1 MNHRI
6 NLILIVFLIFFVNT
20 ALAPAIQH
28 EYVPL
33 TVSPGEEIT
42 RTTSFTGGS
51 KRLFAAV
58 EASGSAVSWVT
69 PRRIDF
75 GTIDPGDISKRE
87 YTIKIPKNQNP
98 GYYELIWKFTCRY
111 TDGTACTV
119 TSDTVLQITVK
130 GKPASTAANKYMSL
144 TITAGEEQSE
154 SLEFSAPYGSS
165 YAWADAS
172 GNAASWVAPRHV
184 DFGIVDKGKSNLRYY
199 TVKVPEN
206 QYPGYYEITWKWGC
220 KYVTGET
227 CSVTGDTV
235 IQITVEANPLTTVTR
250 SRPGYTPG
258 YTPVYTSTPD
268 QTTPIIIGLTFILIL
283 FILWIYVFVWV
294 ARDANKRGT
303 SGTLWGFL
311 AFVSGLFGLL
321 LYLIFRPKGNF
332 VLCDYCG
339 KEKLE
344 RLTRCPH
351 CNKAATPAFEQTPD
365 FEPTPMRHKPITYPA
380 VPQKPHVAVDDLK
393 KLKEKLSKINELL
406 DKLDERVAQGEITED
421 KYKELSEKYRA
432 EADSLKNMITEKD
445 LMQEVGLKG
454 NEE

>member
-6 NLILIVFLIFFVNT
+6 NVILIVFFIFFVNT
-20 ALAPAIQH
+20 DLAAAIQH

-33 TVSPGEEIT
+33 TVSPGDEIT
-42 RTTSFTGGS
+42 RTTSFTGAY
-51 KRLFAAV
+51 KRLFATV

-75 GTIDPGDISKRE
+75 GTIDPGDISKRD
-87 YTIKIPKNQNP
+87 YTIKIPRNQNP
-98 GYYELIWKFTCRY
+98 GYYELIWKFSCRY

-130 GKPASTAANKYMSL
+130 AKPASTTANKYMSL
-144 TITAGEEQSE
+144 TLTPGEEQSE

-220 KYVTGET
+220 KYVSGET

-235 IQITVEANPLTTVTR
+235 IQITVEANPAPIYTKP
-250 SRPGYTPG
+250 RPIYTPTG
-258 YTPVYTSTPD
+258 DSSTTPV
-268 QTTPIIIGLTFILIL
+268 IIGITFILIL
-283 FILWIYVFVWV
+283 FIVWIYVFVWV

-311 AFVSGLFGLL
+311 AFFSGLFGLL
-321 LYLIFRPKGNF
+321 VYLIFRPKGNF

-339 KEKLE
+339 NEKLE

-351 CNKAATPAFEQTPD
+351 CKKAATPAFEPTPT
-365 FEPTPMRHKPITYPA
+365 FEPAPVRPKPITYPA
-380 VPQKPHVAVDDLK
+380 VHHKPKVAIDDLNT
-393 KLKEKLSKINELL
+393 LKERLSKINELL
-406 DKLDERVAQGEITED
+406 DKLDERVAQGEITEA
-421 KYKELSEKYRA
+421 KYKELSEKYRD

>member
-6 NLILIVFLIFFVNT
+6 NAILVVFFIFFVNT

-33 TVSPGEEIT
+33 TVSPGDELT
-42 RTTSFTGGS
+42 RTTSFTGAY
-51 KRLFAAV
+51 KRLFATV

-75 GTIDPGDISKRE
+75 GAIDPGDISKRE
-87 YTIKIPKNQNP
+87 YTITIPRNQKP

-119 TSDTVLQITVK
+119 THDTVLQITVK
-130 GKPASTAANKYMSL
+130 AKPTSTASNKPISL
-144 TITAGEEQSE
+144 TLTAGEEKSE

-184 DFGIVDKGKSNLRYY
+184 DFGIVDKGKSNLRYN
-199 TVKVPEN
+199 TIKVPEN

-220 KYVTGET
+220 KYVSGET

-235 IQITVEANPLTTVTR
+235 IRITVEAKPITTVTR
-250 SRPGYTPG
+250 SRPV

-268 QTTPIIIGLTFILIL
+268 QTAPFIIGLTFILII
-283 FILWIYVFVWV
+283 FIVWIYVVVWV

-303 SGTLWGFL
+303 SGTLWGIL
-311 AFVSGLFGLL
+311 AFFLGLIGVLI
-321 LYLIFRPKGNF
+321 YLIARPKGNL
-332 VLCDYCG
+332 VLCEHCG
-339 KEKLE
+339 KQKLE
-344 RLTRCPH
+344 TLTQCLH
-351 CNKAATPAFEQTPD
+351 CKKSPMPAFKPTPAPMPAPY
-365 FEPTPMRHKPITYPA
+365 PTAAKKPQEATA
-380 VPQKPHVAVDDLK
+380 ELSANELK
-393 KLKEKLSKINELL
+393 DLKEKLRKTNQLL
-406 DKLDERVAQGEITED
+406 DKLDERLAQGELTEA

-432 EADSLKNMITEKD
+432 EADSLKNLVAEKE
-445 LMQEVGLKG
+445 LLKEVGLKD
-454 NEE
+454 E